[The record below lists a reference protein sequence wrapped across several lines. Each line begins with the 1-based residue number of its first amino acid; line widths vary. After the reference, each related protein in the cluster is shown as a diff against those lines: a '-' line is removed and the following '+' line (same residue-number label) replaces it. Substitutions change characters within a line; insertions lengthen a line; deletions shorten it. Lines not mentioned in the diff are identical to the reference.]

1 VSISFVCPA
10 VVTSACG
17 CATNFCFRPSRTL
30 LVLCGTVA
38 FLGDSFFLTSYLFFV
53 CINQF
58 INFKVSALLGLLLA
72 LSHWRVC
79 KRLSEC
85 FAFCHAREN
94 ANANSSAVCRE
105 THKIRFENRKAGG
118 GNETR
123 QTAFDW
129 QCNLTASRAATARP
143 TSFVILSH

>member
-1 VSISFVCPA
+1 VEQS
-10 VVTSACG
+10 
-17 CATNFCFRPSRTL
+17 PSW
-30 LVLCGTVA
+30 GIP
-38 FLGDSFFLTSYLFFV
+38 SFFPAIFFFV

-58 INFKVSALLGLLLA
+58 INFKVSALLGLFLA